1 VEVRSVS
8 KAVRLIE
15 ALGKEPGA
23 VGVSDLAR
31 RLEMDKSSVSRMLRT
46 LENAGFVTQDP
57 ATQRYTLGLALGILG
72 QKALR
77 RLDLHRVGRPTIEK
91 LAEVTGECSHIA
103 VLTDNR
109 ALYIDQAPAQ
119 RGVMV
124 DSPMYT
130 LSPLY
135 CTALGKSLLA
145 FQTER
150 MRETILDSLRF
161 EEFTRRTIMD
171 RAALE
176 RHLMQVQRNG
186 VAHDDEEYS
195 IGVRCI
201 AAPVF
206 KLDGTV
212 CGAVGISGPS
222 PRMTDDRVREWE
234 VLVRNEAAALSRR
247 LGFDGDL
254 PGIAPPNAA

>member
-1 VEVRSVS
+1 MEVRSVS

-15 ALGKEPGA
+15 ALGREPGTL
-23 VGVSDLAR
+23 GVSDLAR
-31 RLEMDKSSVSRMLRT
+31 QLEMDKSSVSRILRT
-46 LENAGFVTQDP
+46 LERAGFVSQDP
-57 ATQRYTLGLALGILG
+57 STQRYTLGLAIGILG
-72 QKALR
+72 QKAFR
-77 RLDLHRVGRPTIEK
+77 RMDIHSVGRQTIEK
-91 LAEVTGECSHIA
+91 LSETTGECSHIA
-103 VLTDNR
+103 VLADNR

-145 FQTER
+145 FQSER
-150 MRETILDSLRF
+150 VRESILSAMEF
-161 EEFTRRTIMD
+161 EQFTRRTISD
-171 RAALE
+171 RTALE
-176 RHLMQVQRNG
+176 QHLKHVMKTG

-206 KLDGTV
+206 KLDGSVT
-212 CGAVGISGPS
+212 GAVGVSGPS
-222 PRMTDDRVREWE
+222 PRMPDDRVREWE
-234 VLVRNEAAALSRR
+234 ILVRDEAAALSRR
-247 LGFDGDL
+247 LGYDGKY
-254 PGIAPPNAA
+254 PGENDSD

>member
-1 VEVRSVS
+1 
-8 KAVRLIE
+8 
-15 ALGKEPGA
+15 
-23 VGVSDLAR
+23 
-31 RLEMDKSSVSRMLRT
+31 MDKGTVSRMLRT
-46 LENAGFVTQDP
+46 LEAAGFVAREPT
-57 ATQRYTLGLALGILG
+57 TQRYALGLALGILG

-77 RLDLHRVGRPTIEK
+77 RMDLHSAGRPTIEK
-91 LAEVTGECSHIA
+91 LAELTGECSHIA

-109 ALYIDQAPAQ
+109 ALYIDQAPPQ

-124 DSPMYT
+124 DSPTYT

-145 FQTER
+145 FQPDRIQE
-150 MRETILDSLRF
+150 EILGSMDF
-161 EEFTRRTIMD
+161 KEFTRRTIMD
-171 RAALE
+171 RTALE
-176 RHLMQVQRNG
+176 RHLIQVRRNG

-201 AAPVF
+201 ASPVF
-206 KLDGTV
+206 KLDGLV

-247 LGFDGDL
+247 LGYDGAL
-254 PGIAPPNAA
+254 PGLTASAA